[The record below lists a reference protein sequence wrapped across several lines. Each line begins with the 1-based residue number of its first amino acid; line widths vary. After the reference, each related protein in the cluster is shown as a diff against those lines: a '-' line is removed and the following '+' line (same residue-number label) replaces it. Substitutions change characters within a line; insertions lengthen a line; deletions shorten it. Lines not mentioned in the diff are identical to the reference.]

1 MIDFTGKTI
10 LITGGSRGIGAAT
23 VRQVIAHGGKVLIH
37 FGSNRTAAEALAREV
52 GETSVVLC
60 QADLTSESETE
71 RLWDEAVS
79 WQGRIDVLVNNA
91 GIYEKSPLDLDL
103 EIWLSDWQRTLRIN
117 LLAAAQL
124 CRRAVEHFRAC
135 GGGILINVSSR
146 SGKRGD
152 NIDHLHYGASK
163 AGMLAL
169 NRTIA
174 RDCAG
179 ENILAYGIAPGF
191 VLTDMVER
199 VVTEKGLDAMAALY
213 PTGKVA
219 TPEEVANVITFL
231 ASGAAPQATGNTID
245 LSGAAEVS

>member
-1 MIDFTGKTI
+1 MIEFTGKTI

-23 VRQVIAHGGKVLIH
+23 VRQVVAHGGKVLIH

-60 QADLTSESETE
+60 QSDLTSESETE

>member
-23 VRQVIAHGGKVLIH
+23 VRQVVAHGGKVLIH

>member
-23 VRQVIAHGGKVLIH
+23 VRQVVAHGGKVLIH

-103 EIWLSDWQRTLRIN
+103 ETWLSDWQRTLRIN

-179 ENILAYGIAPGF
+179 ENILSYGIAPGF

>member
-23 VRQVIAHGGKVLIH
+23 VRQVVAHGGKVLIH

-103 EIWLSDWQRTLRIN
+103 ETWLSDWQRTLRIN

-245 LSGAAEVS
+245 LSGDAEVS

>member
-52 GETSVVLC
+52 GETSVALC
-60 QADLTSESETE
+60 QADLASEGETE

-103 EIWLSDWQRTLRIN
+103 EVWLSDWQRTLRIN

>member
-23 VRQVIAHGGKVLIH
+23 VRQVVAHGGKVLIH

-52 GETSVVLC
+52 GETSVALC
-60 QADLTSESETE
+60 QADLASEGETE

-103 EIWLSDWQRTLRIN
+103 ETWLSDWQRTLRIN

-135 GGGILINVSSR
+135 RGGILINVSSR

>member
-23 VRQVIAHGGKVLIH
+23 VRQAVAHGGKVLIH

-52 GETSVVLC
+52 GEASVSLC
-60 QADLTSESETE
+60 QADLASEGETE

>member
-23 VRQVIAHGGKVLIH
+23 VRQVVAHGGKVLIH

-103 EIWLSDWQRTLRIN
+103 ETWLNDWQRTLRIN

>member
-52 GETSVVLC
+52 GETSVSLC
-60 QADLTSESETE
+60 QADLASEGETE

-103 EIWLSDWQRTLRIN
+103 EVWLSDWQRTLRIN

>member
-52 GETSVVLC
+52 GETSVALC
-60 QADLTSESETE
+60 QADLASEGETE